1 METDRCDAAAL
12 RTIGISSELARS
24 HSSFQISS
32 DRVSGLR
39 KNTFI
44 GIGWRAQETFNHS
57 SGHIQLQVSLAQL
70 EQLLHDAPARR
81 RVVQE
86 LLELRQRYLKLDMPT
101 GMIEGFLSP
110 PPNPDKCIFA
120 KTTHTVTADL
130 KTRVAPCQFGGNP
143 DCSQCGCIASVGLH
157 QIGRHKL
164 GGAIPVAWLYDASY
178 RIGRTVASIRMAS

>member
-1 METDRCDAAAL
+1 METDRRDAAAL

-70 EQLLHDAPARR
+70 EQLLHDAPAGRR
-81 RVVQE
+81 RQAVVAGVSA
-86 LLELRQRYLKLDMPT
+86 M
-101 GMIEGFLSP
+101 
-110 PPNPDKCIFA
+110 
-120 KTTHTVTADL
+120 
-130 KTRVAPCQFGGNP
+130 GGNDGHP
-143 DCSQCGCIASVGLH
+143 RLFYLLLPG
-157 QIGRHKL
+157 
-164 GGAIPVAWLYDASY
+164 PESY
-178 RIGRTVASIRMAS
+178 ELSRITHAVC